1 MDRRT
6 FIGSVVAGSAAA
18 SLAACGQLPRGS
30 AIPNQARETELAR
43 AAQFGPKTA
52 VSGRNGLAVTTHPLA
67 TQAAIDVLK
76 EGGNAADAA
85 ATAALTQCVVEPHM
99 TTLTGVYSI
108 LYYDAKTGKTQYIN
122 GSNNAPKNM
131 PLKAGDLKNLGPMSK
146 DGRMVTVPGYWAGVE
161 ATLDKLGSGKV
172 DRKRALAPAI
182 HYARNGFE
190 IHPFLWG
197 LIFKQLDILGGNTQS
212 REIYLPN
219 NVVVKP
225 GDTLYQHRA
234 ADFMEQLAE
243 GGNEYFYHGDFAK
256 RFSKVVQDAGGWVTP
271 QDFADYQVLYQEPV
285 QGSYRGFDL
294 IGSPA
299 PDFGGVNF
307 IEIMN
312 LIEMMD
318 IQKMGPAWK
327 SSETALKMLQAISLT
342 TAENVLGRY
351 KGTLPSTEKLIS
363 KAYAE
368 ERFSRLQGK
377 PTSAAELM
385 GQSAPPPGSNHL
397 TVTDAEGNVA
407 TVLHSVM
414 SMPFSNGLY
423 VDGMWICAAGVHYG
437 SGMPKPGE
445 RINARI
451 LPHMFLKHGKPV
463 LAGGSP
469 SISLMENM
477 VQNSTNIL
485 DFGLS
490 IEESVNKPR
499 FGAGSFFAVSGPT
512 LWEADMPEAAA
523 ANLRK
528 MGVKLHVVN
537 PWNWNHGSY
546 DAIAFDS
553 TGMAYG
559 CGDPRR
565 TAMAL
570 AV

>member
-6 FIGSVVAGSAAA
+6 FLGSAVVGSVAAG
-18 SLAACGQLPRGS
+18 LGACGHLPRGS
-30 AIPNQARETELAR
+30 AIPSKAREADLV
-43 AAQFGPKTA
+43 AAANFGPKTA
-52 VSGRNGLAVTTHPLA
+52 VSGRQGLAVTTHPLA

-131 PLKAGDLKNLGPMSK
+131 PLKAADMKNLLQMSK
-146 DGRMVTVPGYWAGVE
+146 DGRLVTVPGYWAGVE
-161 ATLDKLGSGKV
+161 ATLDKLGSGKI

-197 LIFKQLDILGGNTQS
+197 EIFMMLDILGGNPQS

-243 GGNEYFYHGDFAK
+243 GGNDFFYHGDFAK

-271 QDFADYQVLYQEPV
+271 EDFAAYKV
-285 QGSYRGFDL
+285 QYDAPAQGTYRDFQL

-312 LIEMMD
+312 LIELMD
-318 IQKMGPAWK
+318 IQKMGPAWD

-342 TAENVLGRY
+342 TAENVIGRY
-351 KGTLPSTEKLIS
+351 TGKLPSTEKLIS
-363 KAYAE
+363 KEYAE
-368 ERFSRLQGK
+368 ERFGKLKGK
-377 PTSAAELM
+377 PKSLAEMM
-385 GQSAPPPGSNHL
+385 GLSTPPPGSNHL

-407 TVLHSVM
+407 TVLHSCM
-414 SMPFSNGLY
+414 SMPYSNGLY
-423 VDGMWICAAGVHYG
+423 VDGLWICAAGVHYG
-437 SGMPKPGE
+437 SGVPKPGE

-451 LPHMFLKHGKPV
+451 LPHMFLKNGKPV

-469 SISLMENM
+469 SVSLMENM

-490 IEESVNKPR
+490 IEETVNKPR
-499 FGAGSFFAVSGPT
+499 FGGSSMGKAGAM
-512 LWEADMPEAAA
+512 LWEANMPEAAA
-523 ANLRK
+523 ATLRK
-528 MGVKLHVVN
+528 TGLQLDVVN
-537 PWNWNHGSY
+537 PWNWSHGSY
-546 DAIAFDS
+546 DSIAFDS

>member
-6 FIGSVVAGSAAA
+6 FLGGAVVGSVAAG
-18 SLAACGQLPRGS
+18 LGACSHLPRGA
-30 AIPNQARETELAR
+30 AIPSKAREADLV
-43 AAQFGPKTA
+43 AAANFGPKTA
-52 VSGRNGLAVTTHPLA
+52 VSGRQGLAVTTHPLA

-131 PLKAGDLKNLGPMSK
+131 PLKAADMKNLLQMSK
-146 DGRMVTVPGYWAGVE
+146 DGRLVTVPGYWAGVE
-161 ATLDKLGSGKV
+161 ATLDKLGSGKIN
-172 DRKRALAPAI
+172 RKRALAPAI

-197 LIFKQLDILGGNTQS
+197 EIFMMLDILGGNPQS

-243 GGNEYFYHGDFAK
+243 GGNDFFYHGDFAK

-271 QDFADYQVLYQEPV
+271 QDFADYQVMYQEPV
-285 QGSYRGFDL
+285 QGTYRGFDL

-318 IQKMGPAWK
+318 IQKMGPAWD

-342 TAENVLGRY
+342 TAENVIGRY
-351 KGTLPSTEKLIS
+351 TGKLPSTEKLIS
-363 KAYAE
+363 KEYAE
-368 ERFSRLQGK
+368 ERFGKLKGK
-377 PTSAAELM
+377 PTSLAEMM
-385 GQSAPPPGSNHL
+385 GLSTPPPGSNHL

-407 TVLHSVM
+407 TVLHSCM
-414 SMPFSNGLY
+414 SMPYSNGLY
-423 VDGMWICAAGVHYG
+423 VDGLWICAAGVHYG
-437 SGMPKPGE
+437 SGLPKPGE

-451 LPHMFLKHGKPV
+451 LPHMFLKNGKPV

-469 SISLMENM
+469 SVSLMENM

-490 IEESVNKPR
+490 IEEAVNKPR
-499 FGAGSFFAVSGPT
+499 FGGSSMGKAGAM
-512 LWEADMPEAAA
+512 LWEANMPEAAA
-523 ANLRK
+523 ATLRK
-528 MGVKLHVVN
+528 TGLQLDVVN
-537 PWNWNHGSY
+537 PWNWSHGSY
-546 DAIAFDS
+546 DSIAFDS